1 MLLYKH
7 RLAGLYFVLM
17 FLYFLQISL
26 YSYMIISALKENWH
40 QLTVNVLKI
49 APTIKYKHLSK
60 STLNAASSEQTK

>member
-26 YSYMIISALKENWH
+26 CSYMIIPALKENWH

-49 APTIKYKHLSK
+49 TSNIKYRDLSK